1 LSFIK
6 LDKQLYR
13 KNFYTIA
20 VESVT
25 SGENGPTVSLTDDGG
40 NHVCELHLFEN
51 EEDAGQY
58 ARDYWED
65 CIKGDRE
72 TAIEMLGKDTLLSW
86 ALGEAAGPGSSKVE
100 SLEEWL
106 DLYLDAPD
114 EHFESGPYGIE
125 LIGENIVEVLGFL
138 PAIAYSME

>member
-1 LSFIK
+1 MSFIK

-25 SGENGPTVSLTDDGG
+25 SGENGPTVSLTD
-40 NHVCELHLFEN
+40 
-51 EEDAGQY
+51 EDAGQY

-72 TAIEMLGKDTLLSW
+72 TAIEMLGTDTLLSW
-86 ALGEAAGPGSSKVE
+86 ALGEAAGPGSSKVK

-138 PAIAYSME
+138 PAVAYSME

>member
-20 VESVT
+20 VDSVT

-40 NHVCELHLFEN
+40 NHICELHLFES
-51 EEDAGQY
+51 EEDAGEY
-58 ARDYWED
+58 ARAYWED

>member
-1 LSFIK
+1 
-6 LDKQLYR
+6 
-13 KNFYTIA
+13 
-20 VESVT
+20 
-25 SGENGPTVSLTDDGG
+25 
-40 NHVCELHLFEN
+40 
-51 EEDAGQY
+51 
-58 ARDYWED
+58 
-65 CIKGDRE
+65 
-72 TAIEMLGKDTLLSW
+72 MLGTDTLLSW

-138 PAIAYSME
+138 PAVAYSME